1 MFYDNY
7 KANNR
12 VVRIRK
18 NNLASESQNSML
30 EKKRYSEWEYDDI
43 DEGGDDQGGDNHQ
56 SDDTKDN
63 PDGGGDDTKKN
74 VPEVKDDDVIFE
86 LPDGTKVTRKEGRD
100 GYMRQQD
107 YTRKTQELSSKQKED
122 EAKARKMVEN
132 PEYYPAEDV
141 KTAEYFLKI
150 LKSKYGI
157 ITKEEFDAEIEKR
170 DMHDKISKQFDSVD
184 KYAEELGIKKPE
196 RLKLIDHMKENQI
209 HSPLAAFKDLY
220 EDYIFQAKLKKA
232 NAGNKKY
239 DTERKGEKPPV
250 KGKDDTRKTMS
261 EFLDDELEKID
272 TVEQK

>member
-30 EKKRYSEWEYDDI
+30 EKKRYSEWEYDEI

-86 LPDGTKVTRKEGRD
+86 LPDGTKVTRKEARD
-100 GYMRQQD
+100 GYMRHQD
-107 YTRKTQELSSKQKED
+107 YTRKTQELSQKEK
-122 EAKARKMVEN
+122 EQMTKSQKIVEN
-132 PEYYPAEDV
+132 PEDYPAEDV

-220 EDYIFQAKLKKA
+220 EDDIFQAKLKKA